1 MKYSGVFSA
10 PCAPACPRVN
20 HTKPNFSQPINR
32 ETPSWLPA
40 PTARSPASWARLCHS
55 VDIKSNKSMY
65 LSEVSWTKAFVFQN
79 VDQFFLILKNKF
91 TLHWSSFTARSHQA
105 SSNESKIT
113 NCCPPTQPQ
122 PTTAQLHGTGFLVLQ
137 IFTVQQIW
145 SKNKSHELRVNL
157 SRRRIGHKKQRHVSS
172 HEDIHVFAW
181 VLYSQVFL
189 VVNGCGP
196 WNNGKEVPRWGLLGY
211 RKWVPQQLGDVIVV
225 YCCH

>member
-20 HTKPNFSQPINR
+20 RTKPNFSQPINR
-32 ETPSWLPA
+32 ETLSWLPA
-40 PTARSPASWARLCHS
+40 PTAQSPASLAVSLL
-55 VDIKSNKSMY
+55 VDIQSNKSMY

-91 TLHWSSFTARSHQA
+91 TLHWSSLTAHSHQA

-113 NCCPPTQPQ
+113 NCCHQHSRNQPPPSC
-122 PTTAQLHGTGFLVLQ
+122 TGFLVLQ

-145 SKNKSHELRVNL
+145 SKNKSHELRVYL
-157 SRRRIGHKKQRHVSS
+157 WRRRIGHKKQRHVSS
-172 HEDIHVFAW
+172 HEDIHVFAL

-189 VVNGCGP
+189 VVNGCGL
-196 WNNGKEVPRWGLLGY
+196 WAMV
-211 RKWVPQQLGDVIVV
+211 
-225 YCCH
+225 